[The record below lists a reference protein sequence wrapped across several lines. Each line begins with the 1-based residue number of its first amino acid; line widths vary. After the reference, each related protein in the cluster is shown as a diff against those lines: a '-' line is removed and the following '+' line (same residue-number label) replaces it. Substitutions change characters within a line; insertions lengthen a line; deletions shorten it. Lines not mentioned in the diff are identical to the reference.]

1 MKKLISTTLFTL
13 SALAPLIPLHSSA
26 QEDAQKELPQNIK
39 GLHLSLKLEA
49 QETIKKGNKFLL
61 SQQHD
66 EGHWGDPR
74 LPAFTAYALRCLLV
88 DPAYDPK
95 GASSA
100 SVQKALDWLLSQ
112 QKVDGGIY
120 GKGMATYSTA
130 SAIMAL
136 WVADPQKYKEQII
149 KARGFLINQQ
159 TDWGVKGA
167 NDTEF
172 DGGIG
177 YGGTYAHSDL
187 SNTHQA
193 LEALY
198 HTRALATDSGE
209 ENVQELDWGAAL
221 AFVSRCQNLRATN
234 KTENSGD
241 DGSFVYFPGNS
252 KAGEAVDSK
261 TGRVA
266 LRGYGSMSYAGLL
279 SLVYA
284 DLDAA
289 DPRVKAVSTWINE
302 NYTLKENPG
311 LGGQGLFY
319 YYHAMAKS
327 LVAANIAELKGQDGL
342 AIDWRSDLAS
352 TVINKQREDGSWINT
367 EASRWM
373 ENDPILVTSYA
384 IMTLQQIHSS
394 LN

>member
-1 MKKLISTTLFTL
+1 MKKLIASTILAAT
-13 SALAPLIPLHSSA
+13 ALTVTA
-26 QEDAQKELPQNIK
+26 QEQTKIN

-49 QETIKKGNKFLL
+49 QQTISKGNKYLL
-61 SQQHD
+61 NQQHAD
-66 EGHWGDPR
+66 GYWGDPK
-74 LPAFTAYALRCLLV
+74 LPAFTAYALRCLLL
-88 DPAYDPK
+88 DPAYDTKAKTPAPIQK
-95 GASSA
+95 G
-100 SVQKALDWLLSQ
+100 LDWLVAQ

-120 GKGMATYSTA
+120 GKGMATYCTS

-136 WVADPQKYKEQII
+136 WVADPQKYKPQLI

-167 NDTEF
+167 DDTEF

-187 SNTHQA
+187 SNTHLA

-198 HTRALATDSGE
+198 HTRAIATDTGDKK
-209 ENVQELDWGAAL
+209 VQELDWGAAL
-221 AFVSRCQNLRATN
+221 AFVSRCQNLQETN
-234 KTENSGD
+234 KGEKVGN

-261 TGRVA
+261 TGRIA

-289 DPRVKAVSTWINE
+289 DPRVKAVTKWLND
-302 NYTLKENPG
+302 NYTLAENPG
-311 LGGQGLFY
+311 LGGQGLYY
-319 YYHAMAKS
+319 YYHVMAKS
-327 LVAANIAELKGQDGL
+327 LVASNIPELKGKNGL
-342 AIDWRSDLAS
+342 KIDWRSELA
-352 TVINKQREDGSWINT
+352 TKIINAHREDGSWINT
-367 EASRWM
+367 VESRWM

-384 IMTLQQIHSS
+384 IMTLRQIHSS
-394 LN
+394 L